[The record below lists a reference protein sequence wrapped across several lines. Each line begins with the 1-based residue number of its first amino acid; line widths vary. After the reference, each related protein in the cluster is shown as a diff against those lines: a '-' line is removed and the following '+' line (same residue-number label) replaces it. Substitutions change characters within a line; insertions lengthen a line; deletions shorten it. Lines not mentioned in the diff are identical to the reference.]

1 MNSLTCTDSKNNNH
15 DFTTKV
21 ELDMVKGQAK
31 QDFYRNR
38 ALFIRMIGYKNKFVQ
53 HSQLKYHQT
62 NCTNL
67 GLYSNDSCDCNF
79 VLVKQF
85 NLKMNP
91 MLRYKT

>member
-38 ALFIRMIGYKNKFVQ
+38 TPFIRIMDYKDIFLQ
-53 HSQLKYHQT
+53 FTPLKYSFMSTSKNQFYQLAVM
-62 NCTNL
+62 NL
-67 GLYSNDSCDCNF
+67 VIIILS
-79 VLVKQF
+79 Q
-85 NLKMNP
+85 
-91 MLRYKT
+91 

>member
-38 ALFIRMIGYKNKFVQ
+38 TPFISMMDYKDIFVQ
-53 HSQLKYHQT
+53 FTPLKYSFMSIEKSILPIWAYAVM
-62 NCTNL
+62 NL
-67 GLYSNDSCDCNF
+67 VIVILS
-79 VLVKQF
+79 
-85 NLKMNP
+85 
-91 MLRYKT
+91 

>member
-38 ALFIRMIGYKNKFVQ
+38 TPFIGMMDYKDIFVQ
-53 HSQLKYHQT
+53 FTPLKYIEKSILPIWAFAVM
-62 NCTNL
+62 NL
-67 GLYSNDSCDCNF
+67 VIVILS
-79 VLVKQF
+79 
-85 NLKMNP
+85 
-91 MLRYKT
+91 

>member
-38 ALFIRMIGYKNKFVQ
+38 KLFVRMIDYKDKFVQ
-53 HSQLKYHQT
+53 HTQLK
-62 NCTNL
+62 
-67 GLYSNDSCDCNF
+67 
-79 VLVKQF
+79 
-85 NLKMNP
+85 
-91 MLRYKT
+91 